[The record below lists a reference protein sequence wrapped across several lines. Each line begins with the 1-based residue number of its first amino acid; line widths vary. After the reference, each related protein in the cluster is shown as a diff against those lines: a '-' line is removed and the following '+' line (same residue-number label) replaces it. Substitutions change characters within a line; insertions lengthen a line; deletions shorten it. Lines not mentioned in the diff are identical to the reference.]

1 MAERSDSSRPKV
13 LIATA
18 SVGAGHNSVAR
29 TLADSLSQSGAPLDL
44 HVVDVMDCTP
54 AWFRAYYAGGFRI
67 SMSRFPTCYGLGFH
81 LSNRPHCPGRKPIER
96 PRLAFE
102 RSAAAGYGRY
112 VRRLRPDLIVNTHFL
127 APLVVDR
134 MNLRGPPRFRQVMVV
149 TDIETHR
156 RWYAETIERW
166 FVPTEYTAGILRRWG
181 IPDERMTV
189 SGIPVHEKWTRPLDR
204 AKVLADWDLPA
215 DRDIV
220 VLSGGTDFVCG
231 PIADIA
237 RRVARTCPQAYV
249 VVLGGR
255 NKDLIARIAALGE
268 CPDRVR
274 PVSFTDRVHE
284 LVGVSTLMITKAGG
298 ITTAECISKGT
309 PMVIMRPV
317 PGQERGNALYFAA
330 RGAAE
335 IAMSADRTVDAVR
348 GLLQDRDRRDR
359 MRRAAKALHRP
370 ATQTVT
376 EQVLSM
382 VL

>member
-1 MAERSDSSRPKV
+1 MAERSDSRRPRV

-29 TLADSLSQSGAPLDL
+29 TLADSLSRTGAPIDL
-44 HVVDVMDCTP
+44 YVVDVMDCTP
-54 AWFRAYYAGGFRI
+54 AWFQAYYAGGFRI
-67 SMSRFPTCYGLGFH
+67 SMSRFPTCYGLGFR
-81 LSNRPHCPGRKPIER
+81 LSNRPHCPGRKAIER

-102 RSAAAGYGRY
+102 RAATAGYARY

-134 MNLRGPPRFRQVMVV
+134 MNLRGPPRFRQVMIV

-156 RWYAETIERW
+156 RWYAETIGHW
-166 FVPTEYTAGILRRWG
+166 FVPTDCTAGILRRWG
-181 IPDERMTV
+181 IPDEQMTV

-204 AKVLADWDLPA
+204 AKVLADWDLPG

-237 RRVARTCPQAYV
+237 RRVARDCPRAYV

-255 NKDLIARIAALGE
+255 NKELIARVAALDE

-284 LVGVSTLMITKAGG
+284 LVGVCALMITKAGG
-298 ITTAECISKGT
+298 ITTAECISRGT
-309 PMVIMRPV
+309 PMVLMRPV

-335 IAMSADRTVDAVR
+335 IAMSAAETVDAVR
-348 GLLQDRDRRDR
+348 GLLSDKSRRDR
-359 MRRAAKALHRP
+359 MSRAAKALYRP
-370 ATQTVT
+370 ATRTVT
-376 EQVLSM
+376 DRVLST